1 MYTTDRALVDTAVR
15 NSVEAEESGKPD
27 TDYAAVAAAASLAL
41 AETVHIDM
49 RQEAVEGETR
59 MVAGAAVEVGTD
71 IDAEEVEAEGM
82 IVVVEEAAAVVAEH
96 MIVAVEGVVGQAA
109 VAAKLH

>member
-27 TDYAAVAAAASLAL
+27 TDYAAAAASLVL
-41 AETVHIDM
+41 AETVHIDT
-49 RQEAVEGETR
+49 RQEAVEGETW
-59 MVAGAAVEVGTD
+59 MIVGAAVGVGTD

-82 IVVVEEAAAVVAEH
+82 IVVVEEAAAVVAEY
-96 MIVAVEGVVGQAA
+96 MVVAIEGVVGQAA
-109 VAAKLH
+109 VVAKPH